1 MLFEKECNVINNL
14 TYIFFNVMIIGHIM
28 RKVCAFHDTM
38 DFFYCYTVMLV
49 FSECSK
55 SMYSK

>member
-1 MLFEKECNVINNL
+1 
-14 TYIFFNVMIIGHIM
+14 MIIGHIM